1 MSLRVRLALV
11 FAGVAVLVAV
21 CMGAI
26 SYAVASER
34 LQREADQALA
44 EAVAPYLMALREGR
58 PVTEDRRG
66 RPGRDDRFSQYPI
79 QLVQP
84 DGTTVALAGPAVA
97 LPVDAQDLALA
108 QSDQEVQR
116 YRTDAAAGVPVRMVT
131 ASSGNAA
138 GAVQAAR
145 DFSESRAVLRSLAV
159 TLSLIGFGVAVLAA
173 LGGWLLA
180 RQMTGRL
187 VALTDAAETVGQT
200 GRLDVS
206 VPGAGRDEVGRLAAA
221 FNGMLARLSASR
233 DQQHRLVQD
242 VGHELR
248 TPLTSLRTNV
258 ELLRQFDMLPPM
270 DRQRVLA
277 DLAGETG
284 ELTMLVNEVID
295 LGTDAPLNPEPV
307 PVPLAA
313 VVGRAV
319 ARARRRTAREV
330 LLQADDSVV
339 LGNAAAVER
348 AVWNLLDNAVKFAP
362 EGPIE
367 VTVEQGALL
376 VADHGPGI
384 PPQDLPH
391 VFDRFYRATA
401 ARSRPG
407 SGLGLSI
414 VAEVARTHGG
424 SVAAGPRSDGTPGA
438 VLRLTLPLA

>member
-295 LGTDAPLNPEPV
+295 LGTDAP
-307 PVPLAA
+307 
-313 VVGRAV
+313 
-319 ARARRRTAREV
+319 
-330 LLQADDSVV
+330 
-339 LGNAAAVER
+339 
-348 AVWNLLDNAVKFAP
+348 
-362 EGPIE
+362 
-367 VTVEQGALL
+367 
-376 VADHGPGI
+376 
-384 PPQDLPH
+384 
-391 VFDRFYRATA
+391 
-401 ARSRPG
+401 
-407 SGLGLSI
+407 
-414 VAEVARTHGG
+414 
-424 SVAAGPRSDGTPGA
+424 
-438 VLRLTLPLA
+438 

>member
-1 MSLRVRLALV
+1 
-11 FAGVAVLVAV
+11 
-21 CMGAI
+21 
-26 SYAVASER
+26 
-34 LQREADQALA
+34 
-44 EAVAPYLMALREGR
+44 
-58 PVTEDRRG
+58 
-66 RPGRDDRFSQYPI
+66 
-79 QLVQP
+79 
-84 DGTTVALAGPAVA
+84 
-97 LPVDAQDLALA
+97 
-108 QSDQEVQR
+108 
-116 YRTDAAAGVPVRMVT
+116 
-131 ASSGNAA
+131 
-138 GAVQAAR
+138 
-145 DFSESRAVLRSLAV
+145 
-159 TLSLIGFGVAVLAA
+159 
-173 LGGWLLA
+173 
-180 RQMTGRL
+180 
-187 VALTDAAETVGQT
+187 
-200 GRLDVS
+200 
-206 VPGAGRDEVGRLAAA
+206 
-221 FNGMLARLSASR
+221 MLARLSASR

-258 ELLRQFDMLPPM
+258 ELLRQFDRLPPL

-295 LGTDAPLNPEPV
+295 LGTDAPLNPEPI

-367 VTVEQGALL
+367 VTVEQGTLL

-414 VAEVARTHGG
+414 VAEVARAHGG